1 MFFRKHLKPIALL
14 LAAVLCV
21 SALLTGLAAAA
32 DTTSAAA
39 QASSGQSSSGSQPGT
54 PPDGQG
60 APPSGQNG
68 QGGTPP
74 DGAAPGGQSGSAPSG
89 GGGANTMTY
98 DYSGT
103 LSGVLTADGAE
114 KSSDGETSV
123 STTADQNAALAENGG
138 ALTIT
143 KGTLTK
149 SGDDTN
155 GDNCNFYGINSIL
168 LAVGDGSKAYVSGS
182 SLSADSEGSN
192 AIFSTDGAT
201 VFANDD
207 TISTTAGNSRGLDAT
222 YGGTIIAN
230 KMDIKTQGDHSASIA
245 TDRGGGSISVT
256 NSTLSTAGSGSP
268 LLYSTGDIEVDN
280 VTGTASGSQLA
291 GMEGLNTIRIYNST
305 LESTITD
312 ATASDPMA
320 DGIIIYQS
328 TSGDAEAATGEAA
341 TFEAVNSTLKSA
353 IQSGSMFYLTNTSA
367 NIVLSGTTLDFDSSK
382 ASLLTVQGNDAN
394 NWGTAGSNGA
404 DVSFTAL
411 GETLAGR
418 IDVDTI
424 STLKLFLL
432 EGTTYTGAISISQN
446 AVNTSASEAPV
457 TVNLDGTS
465 AWVVTGD
472 STITNLNAAD
482 GSSIVDESGKSVTVV
497 ANGQTVRQGESSVT
511 VTVTGSYSTTVTTSD
526 VNALS
531 TDFIDRT
538 AFDSFYAVS
547 TAFGTNGSSAVQQ
560 TSEAASSSGSS
571 ASSAG
576 AQSAAASSP
585 EAASASSSAQTQ
597 AEPSSSGSGHALVYV
612 LLGLAAAGAAA
623 ALILRKKKSGR

>member
-268 LLYSTGDIEVDN
+268 LLYSTGDIEVSN
-280 VTGTASGSQLA
+280 VTGTATGSQIA
-291 GMEGLNTIRIYNST
+291 GMEGLNTILIRNST
-305 LESTITD
+305 LESTLTK
-312 ATASDPMA
+312 ATASDPIA
-320 DGIIIYQS
+320 DGVIIYQS
-328 TSGDAEAATGEAA
+328 TSGDAESTTGEAA
-341 TFEAVNSTLKSA
+341 RFEAADSTLKSA
-353 IQSGSMFYLTNTSA
+353 IESGAMFYFTNTTA
-367 NIVLSGTTLDFDSSK
+367 NVVLSNTVLDFDSDK
-382 ASLLTVQGNDAN
+382 ANLMTVQGNDSN

-404 DVSFTAL
+404 SVNFTGI
-411 GETLAGR
+411 GETLKGN

-424 STLKLFLL
+424 STLGLYLL
-432 EGTTYTGAISISQN
+432 ENTTYTGAVSISTN
-446 AVNTSASEAPV
+446 AVNTAATDAPV
-457 TVNLDGTS
+457 TVSLDGTS
-465 AWVVTGD
+465 KWVVTGN
-472 STITNLNAAD
+472 STVTNLNAAD
-482 GSSIVDESGKSVTVV
+482 GAQIVDADGKTVTIVADGKTVV
-497 ANGQTVRQGESSVT
+497 TGDSAYT
-511 VTVTGSYSTTVTTSD
+511 VTVTGSYSNTVSTSD
-526 VNALS
+526 VNAL
-531 TDFIDRT
+531 TAEYIDRT
-538 AFDSFYAVS
+538 AFDSYYATTTS
-547 TAFGTNGSSAVQQ
+547 FGAAKTSAE
-560 TSEAASSSGSS
+560 TT
-571 ASSAG
+571 
-576 AQSAAASSP
+576 
-585 EAASASSSAQTQ
+585 ASAETTVSSETAAV
-597 AEPSSSGSGHALVYV
+597 AETTTAAETTGAASSGSGSAAHTALYV
-612 LLGLAAAGAAA
+612 IIAVAALGGAGA
-623 ALILRKKKSGR
+623 LIARGARKKKDS